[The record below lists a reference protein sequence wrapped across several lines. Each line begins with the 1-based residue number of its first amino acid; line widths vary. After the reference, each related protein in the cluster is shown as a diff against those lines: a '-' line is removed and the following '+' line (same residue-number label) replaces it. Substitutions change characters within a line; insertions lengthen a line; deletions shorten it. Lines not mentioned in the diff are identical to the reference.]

1 MKITKSQLQQIIKE
15 ELQTEMDYSQ
25 EGRDESFQDVMTD
38 AGYSR
43 LIQLVE
49 ELLMQNPENLIA
61 VEMNKILSGTWGY

>member
-1 MKITKSQLQQIIKE
+1 MKITKSYLQQIIKE
-15 ELQTEMDYSQ
+15 EIQTEMDYSQ

-49 ELLMQNPENLIA
+49 ELLMQNPENPIA
-61 VEMNKILSGTWGY
+61 V